1 MYCIQTVQ
9 FKIVYLFLAGKRV
22 LVVGAGP
29 CGLRMA
35 IEAQLLGMVRLF
47 FYEYTAYFT

>member
-1 MYCIQTVQ
+1 MRLLNLVNYGT
-9 FKIVYLFLAGKRV
+9 FKISGKKV

-35 IEAQLLGMVRLF
+35 IEAQLMGNLR
-47 FYEYTAYFT
+47 